1 MFSGFW
7 FRSRNA
13 DPAQAVEGKRQ
24 NQNRN
29 SHHDEIEELPE
40 KMRRFELG
48 DSGYE
53 SSVCLAPDLEHFV
66 RIYMRKHVG
75 DKAIKERVLMD
86 NPVAGNIDK
95 HPL

>member
-1 MFSGFW
+1 M
-7 FRSRNA
+7 
-13 DPAQAVEGKRQ
+13 EGKRQ

-40 KMRRFELG
+40 KMRRFEFG

-75 DKAIKERVLMD
+75 DKAIKERVLTD
-86 NPVAGNIDK
+86 NPVPGNIDK

>member
-1 MFSGFW
+1 M
-7 FRSRNA
+7 
-13 DPAQAVEGKRQ
+13 EGKRQ

-75 DKAIKERVLMD
+75 DKAIKERVLTD
-86 NPVAGNIDK
+86 NPVPENIDK

>member
-1 MFSGFW
+1 M
-7 FRSRNA
+7 
-13 DPAQAVEGKRQ
+13 EGKRQ
-24 NQNRN
+24 NQNHN
-29 SHHDEIEELPE
+29 SHHDEIEELPG
-40 KMRRFELG
+40 KMRLFELD
-48 DSGYE
+48 DSDYE
-53 SSVCLAPDLEHFV
+53 SSVCLVPGLEYFV